1 MTDEEGADQGVTY
14 LAIVGRSS
22 AYVLDMYPEERD
34 RYLRE
39 MGNAVVSEFATAE
52 EAEAVAARI
61 FFASGRRKLL
71 EKFRRR
77 DML

>member
-52 EAEAVAARI
+52 EAEAVAARNLRQRPQET
-61 FFASGRRKLL
+61 ARKVSAA
-71 EKFRRR
+71 
-77 DML
+77 